1 MPLYHARVR
10 STDNTPQP
18 IESHLQRVAKLSSDA
33 ARPIHLSATA
43 RLIGLFHDLGKIT
56 PDFQTHL
63 LWSTQHPL
71 SQAQSKVDHSTAGGQ
86 FILSK
91 SDGSNEFSLISTEI
105 IAHTIYAHHT
115 GSLDLY
121 DIKGESVFLSRS
133 GKENILDRVDIDYFF
148 SNIISHADFIHLLS
162 ESEKEIERLDS
173 LIGKT
178 TSCNDGES
186 NEKYYY
192 YFGLIQKLL
201 LGILVDSDRRDS
213 AEFELQNNIAH
224 EYNPSTLFLGLSE
237 RLESAIRSFDSP
249 TTPLSKINF
258 LRQQISEDC
267 LSSANSPT
275 GIYQLSVPTGGG
287 KTLASMRF
295 ALNHAITHNKK
306 RIIIV
311 IPYTSIIDQTAEVL
325 RGVFGDGVVYE
336 HHSDIIPPS
345 EEYKNITSRWDA
357 PIIVTTQ
364 VQFLNTIFD
373 GRNTSLRRL
382 QALVDSVIVFDEIQ
396 TIPIRCTH
404 LFNSAVNF
412 LAHICNTTT
421 LLCTATQPP
430 LERLGC
436 PVELSPNPQIARNSA
451 DVFESFRRVRV
462 ERISQEVGIS
472 LDNLA
477 REIVRG
483 CNELGNVLCI
493 VNLTKQAREL
503 YCFVSDLVSSSS
515 NTKVLHLSTKMCPAH
530 RKSVLAQLTS
540 SRHQNE
546 RIICIATQLVEC
558 GVDISFPLVYR
569 ALSGL
574 PSITQAAGRC
584 NRNGEIDCGV
594 VRLFEL
600 ENENLLM
607 LPEISQGKGLVKEI
621 LHTLDDPN
629 TLLDQSTMHTY
640 FDRYYNNI
648 SQKTLRYP
656 LKSANGTIY
665 DLLAANNLGVG
676 AREERGESVDL
687 FFPQAFKTAGK
698 EFSVIDSNTQSV
710 LVPYGDGEKLIA
722 LFDKVQEK
730 KKIYKNLQ
738 KAQRYCVNLFENEVA
753 KLKKKNTVYETK
765 SGVLALKKEFYDRNT
780 GVVC

>member
-18 IESHLQRVAKLSSDA
+18 IESHLRRVAQLSSDV

-43 RLIGLFHDLGKIT
+43 YLVGILHDLGKI
-56 PDFQTHL
+56 PQDFQQYL
-63 LWSTQHPL
+63 LWSIKNPT
-71 SQAQSKVDHSTAGGQ
+71 SQQKSKVDHSTAGGQ

-115 GSLDLY
+115 GALDLY
-121 DIKGESVFLSRS
+121 DISGESDFLRRS
-133 GKENILDRVDIDYFF
+133 EKENLLKNVDIDYFF
-148 SNIISHADFIHLLS
+148 SNVISRTDFNTFLA

-173 LIGKT
+173 LIAKV
-178 TSCNDGES
+178 TSCAAGEA
-186 NEKYYY
+186 NEQYYY
-192 YFGLIQKLL
+192 YWGLIQKFLL
-201 LGILVDSDRRDS
+201 SPLVDADRRDS
-213 AEFELQNNIAH
+213 AEFEIQSNIAN

-237 RLESAIRSFDSP
+237 RLESAINSFDNP
-249 TTPLSKINF
+249 TTTPSKINF

-336 HHSDIIPPS
+336 HHSDIIPTS
-345 EEYKNITSRWDA
+345 VDYKNITSRWDA

-382 QALVDSVIVFDEIQ
+382 QSLIDSVIVFDEIQ
-396 TIPIRCTH
+396 TLPIRCTH
-404 LFNSAVNF
+404 LFNSAINF
-412 LAHICNTTT
+412 LTHICNTTT

-436 PVELSPNPQIARNSA
+436 PIELSPTPQIARNSA

-462 ERISQEVGIS
+462 DRISQEVGIS
-472 LDNLA
+472 LDSLA

-483 CNELGNVLCI
+483 CDKIGNVLCI
-493 VNLTKQAREL
+493 VNLTKQARDL
-503 YCFVSDLVSSSS
+503 YHAISSLIDSSSV
-515 NTKVLHLSTKMCPAH
+515 KILHLSTKMCPTH

-540 SRHQNE
+540 SNTSNE

-621 LHTLDDPN
+621 LHTFDDPN

-648 SQKTLRYP
+648 SKKTLRYP

-665 DLLAANNLGVG
+665 DLLAANNLGVD

-738 KAQRYCVNLFENEVA
+738 KAQRYCVNLFENEVE
-753 KLKKKNTVYETK
+753 KLKKKNAVYETK

>member
-1 MPLYHARVR
+1 MPTYPARIHP
-10 STDNTPQP
+10 TDKTFQP
-18 IESHLQRVAKLSSDA
+18 IESHLQRVAKLTSTA
-33 ARPIHLSATA
+33 AHPIHLSATA
-43 RLIGLFHDLGKIT
+43 YLVGILHDLGKIT
-56 PDFQTHL
+56 QDFQQYL
-63 LWSTQHPL
+63 LWSISNPT
-71 SQAQSKVDHSTAGGQ
+71 SRTQSKVDHSTAGGQ
-86 FILSK
+86 FILSNFK
-91 SDGSNEFSLISTEI
+91 TPNEFALMSAEI

-121 DIKGESVFLSRS
+121 DIRGESVFLSRS

-148 SNIISHADFIHLLS
+148 SNIISHTDFIHLLS

-173 LIGKT
+173 LIAKI
-178 TSCNDGES
+178 TSCDDCEA

-192 YFGLIQKLL
+192 YWGIIQKLL
-201 LGILVDSDRRDS
+201 LSILVDADRHDS
-213 AEFELQNNIAH
+213 AEFELQNNIAYG
-224 EYNPSTLFLGLSE
+224 YNPQNLFLGLSE
-237 RLESAIRSFDSP
+237 RLESAINSFNNP
-249 TTPLSKINF
+249 TTTPSKINL

-295 ALNHAITHNKK
+295 AINHAIKHNKK
-306 RIIIV
+306 RIVTV

-345 EEYKNITSRWDA
+345 AEYKNITSRWDA

-364 VQFLNTIFD
+364 VQFLNTLFD

-412 LAHICNTTT
+412 LAHICNTNT

-462 ERISQEVGIS
+462 ERISQEVCIS

-477 REIVRG
+477 QEIVRG
-483 CNELGNVLCI
+483 CNEMGDVLCI
-493 VNLTKQAREL
+493 VNLTKQARDL
-503 YCFVSDLVSSSS
+503 YHAVSSLIDSS
-515 NTKVLHLSTKMCPAH
+515 SVKILHLSTKMCPAH

-621 LHTLDDPN
+621 LYTIDDPN

-710 LVPYGDGEKLIA
+710 LVPYGDGEKLIS

-738 KAQRYCVNLFENEVA
+738 KAQRYCVNLFENEVT
-753 KLKKKNTVYETK
+753 KLKKKNAVYETK
-765 SGVLALKKEFYDRNT
+765 SGVLALKKEFYDGNT

>member
-1 MPLYHARVR
+1 MLTYYARIR
-10 STDNTPQP
+10 PTSNAPQL
-18 IESHLQRVAKLSSDA
+18 IKSHLQRVAQLTSDA
-33 ARPIHLSATA
+33 AQPIHLSATA
-43 RLIGLFHDLGKIT
+43 YLVGILHDLGKIT
-56 PDFQTHL
+56 TDFQQYL
-63 LWSTQHPL
+63 LWSIKNPT
-71 SQAQSKVDHSTAGGQ
+71 SQQRPKVDHSTAGGQ

-91 SDGSNEFSLISTEI
+91 SDGSNEFSLMASEI

-121 DIKGESVFLSRS
+121 DIRGESVFLSRS
-133 GKENILDRVDIDYFF
+133 GKENILDRVDIDYFY
-148 SNIISHADFIHLLS
+148 SNVISRTDFNTFLA

-173 LIGKT
+173 LIAKV
-178 TSCNDGES
+178 TSCAAGEA
-186 NEKYYY
+186 NEQYYY
-192 YFGLIQKLL
+192 YWGLIQKFLL
-201 LGILVDSDRRDS
+201 SPLVDADRRDS

-237 RLESAIRSFDSP
+237 RLESAINSFDNP
-249 TTPLSKINF
+249 TTTPSKINF
-258 LRQQISEDC
+258 IRQQISEDC

-275 GIYQLSVPTGGG
+275 GIFQLSVPTGGG

-295 ALNHAITHNKK
+295 AINHAIAHHKK

>member
-1 MPLYHARVR
+1 MLPYYARIR
-10 STDNTPQP
+10 PTNNAPQSMK
-18 IESHLQRVAKLSSDA
+18 SHLQRVAQLSSDA

-71 SQAQSKVDHSTAGGQ
+71 SQAQPKVDHSTSGGQ
-86 FILSK
+86 FILVNHN
-91 SDGSNEFSLISTEI
+91 DSNEFSLMSAEI

-115 GSLDLY
+115 GSLNLY
-121 DIKGESVFLSRS
+121 DIKGESDFLQRT
-133 GKENILDRVDIDYFF
+133 GKEKLLENVDADYFF
-148 SNIISHADFIHLLS
+148 NTVISHSNFKHLLS
-162 ESEKEIERLDS
+162 ESEKEIERLDF
-173 LIGKT
+173 LVAKI
-178 TSCNDGES
+178 TSCDDCEA

-192 YFGLIQKLL
+192 YWGIIQKLL
-201 LGILVDSDRRDS
+201 LSILVDADRRDS
-213 AEFELQNNIAH
+213 AEFELQSSVSN
-224 EYNPSTLFLGLSE
+224 EYNPKNLFLGLSNH
-237 RLESAIRSFDSP
+237 LESAIRSFDSP
-249 TTPLSKINF
+249 TTPLSKINL

-275 GIYQLSVPTGGG
+275 GIFQLSVPTGGG

-295 ALNHAITHNKK
+295 AINHAIAHHKK

-382 QALVDSVIVFDEIQ
+382 QSLIDSVIVFDEIQ
-396 TIPIRCTH
+396 TLPIRCTH
-404 LFNSAVNF
+404 LFNSAINF
-412 LAHICNTTT
+412 LTHICNTTT

-436 PVELSPNPQIARNSA
+436 PIELSPDPQIARNSA

-472 LDNLA
+472 FDNLA
-477 REIVRG
+477 KEIVLG
-483 CNELGNVLCI
+483 CDAVGNVLCI
-493 VNLTKQAREL
+493 VNLTKQARDL
-503 YCFVSDLVSSSS
+503 YHAVSSLIDSS
-515 NTKVLHLSTKMCPAH
+515 SVKILHLSTKMCPAH

-607 LPEISQGKGLVKEI
+607 LPEISQGKCLVKEI
-621 LHTLDDPN
+621 LHTLADPN
-629 TLLDQSTMHTY
+629 ALLDQSTMHTY

-656 LKSANGTIY
+656 LKSVNGTIY

-710 LVPYGDGEKLIA
+710 LVPYCDGEKLIA

-753 KLKKKNTVYETK
+753 KLKKKNAVYEKK

>member
-1 MPLYHARVR
+1 MLPYYARIR
-10 STDNTPQP
+10 PTNNAPQSMK
-18 IESHLQRVAKLSSDA
+18 SHLQRVAQLSSDA

-43 RLIGLFHDLGKIT
+43 RLIGLLHDFGKIT
-56 PDFQTHL
+56 QDFQQYF
-63 LWSTQHPL
+63 LWSIKNPT
-71 SQAQSKVDHSTAGGQ
+71 SQQKTKVDHSTAGGQ

-91 SDGSNEFSLISTEI
+91 SDGSDEFSLMTSEI
-105 IAHTIYAHHT
+105 IAHIIYAHHA
-115 GSLDLY
+115 GSLDFY
-121 DIKGESVFLSRS
+121 DVKGESDFLRRS
-133 GKENILDRVDIDYFF
+133 EKENLLESVDIDYFF
-148 SNIISHADFIHLLS
+148 SNVMSRTDFNHILL
-162 ESEKEIERLDS
+162 ESEKEIKHLDS
-173 LIGKT
+173 LIAQV
-178 TSCNDGES
+178 TSCVSSEA
-186 NEKYYY
+186 NEQYYY
-192 YFGLIQKLL
+192 YWGLIQKFLL
-201 LGILVDSDRRDS
+201 SILVDVDRRDS
-213 AEFELQNNIAH
+213 AEFELQSSISN
-224 EYNPSTLFLGLSE
+224 EYNPQNLFLGLSNH
-237 RLESAIRSFDSP
+237 LESAIRSFDSP

-258 LRQQISEDC
+258 LRRQISEDC
-267 LSSANSPT
+267 LSSSNFPT
-275 GIYQLSVPTGGG
+275 GVYQLSVPTGGG

-295 ALNHAITHNKK
+295 AINHLLAHNKK

-325 RGVFGDGVVYE
+325 RGVFGDCVVYE
-336 HHSDIIPPS
+336 HHSDIIPTS
-345 EEYKNITSRWDA
+345 VEYKNITSRWDA

-382 QALVDSVIVFDEIQ
+382 QALVESVIVFDEIQ

-412 LAHICNTTT
+412 LTHICNTTT

-436 PVELSPNPQIARNSA
+436 SVELSPNPQIARNSA

-462 ERISQEVGIS
+462 ERISQEGGIS

-483 CNELGNVLCI
+483 CNELGNVLCM

-503 YCFVSDLVSSSS
+503 YHTVSSLIDSS
-515 NTKVLHLSTKMCPAH
+515 PDVKILHLSTKMCPAH

-621 LHTLDDPN
+621 LHSIDDPN

-710 LVPYGDGEKLIA
+710 LVPYGDGEKLIS

-738 KAQRYCVNLFENEVA
+738 KAQRYCVNLFENEIA
-753 KLKKKNTVYETK
+753 KLKKKNAAYETK
-765 SGVLALKKEFYDRNT
+765 SGVLALKKEFYNENT

>member
-18 IESHLQRVAKLSSDA
+18 IESHLQRVAQLSSDA
-33 ARPIHLSATA
+33 AQPIHLSATA
-43 RLIGLFHDLGKIT
+43 RLIGLFHDFGKIT
-56 PDFQTHL
+56 QDFQQYL
-63 LWSTQHPL
+63 LWSIKNPT
-71 SQAQSKVDHSTAGGQ
+71 SQQKTKVDHSTAGGQ

-91 SDGSNEFSLISTEI
+91 SDGSDEFSLMTSEI

-115 GSLDLY
+115 GSLNLY
-121 DIKGESVFLSRS
+121 DIKGESDFLQRT
-133 GKENILDRVDIDYFF
+133 GKEKLLENVDADYFF
-148 SNIISHADFIHLLS
+148 NTVISHSNFKHLLL
-162 ESEKEIERLDS
+162 ESEKEIKRLDS
-173 LIGKT
+173 LVAKI
-178 TSCNDGES
+178 TSCDDCGA

-192 YFGLIQKLL
+192 YWGIIQKLL
-201 LGILVDSDRRDS
+201 LSILVDVDRRDS
-213 AEFELQNNIAH
+213 AEFELQSSISN
-224 EYNPSTLFLGLSE
+224 EYKPQKLFLGLSNH
-237 RLESAIRSFDSP
+237 LESAIRSFDSP
-249 TTPLSKINF
+249 TTPSKINL

-336 HHSDIIPPS
+336 HHSDIIPTS
-345 EEYKNITSRWDA
+345 VEYKNITSRWDA

-382 QALVDSVIVFDEIQ
+382 QSLIDSVIVFDEIQ
-396 TIPIRCTH
+396 TLPIRCTH
-404 LFNSAVNF
+404 LFNSAINF
-412 LAHICNTTT
+412 LTHICNTTT

-436 PVELSPNPQIARNSA
+436 PIELSPTPQIARNSA
-451 DVFESFRRVRV
+451 DVFESFRRVGF
-462 ERISQEVGIS
+462 ERISQDGGIS

-477 REIVRG
+477 REIVCG
-483 CNELGNVLCI
+483 CNEIGNVLCI

-503 YCFVSDLVSSSS
+503 YHTVSSLIDSS
-515 NTKVLHLSTKMCPAH
+515 PDVKILHLSTKMCPAH

-540 SRHQNE
+540 SSHQNE

-584 NRNGEIDCGV
+584 NRNREIDCGV

-600 ENENLLM
+600 ENENLLI

-621 LHTLDDPN
+621 LHSIDDPN

-676 AREERGESVDL
+676 VREERGESVDL

-710 LVPYGDGEKLIA
+710 LVPYGDGEKLID

-753 KLKKKNTVYETK
+753 KLKKKNAVYETK
-765 SGVLALKKEFYDRNT
+765 SGVLALKKEFYDSNT

>member
-1 MPLYHARVR
+1 MPTYHARVR

-18 IESHLQRVAKLSSDA
+18 IESHLQRVAQLSSDV

-71 SQAQSKVDHSTAGGQ
+71 SQAQPKVDHSTSGGQ
-86 FILSK
+86 FILVNHN
-91 SDGSNEFSLISTEI
+91 DSNEFSLMSAEI

-115 GSLDLY
+115 GSLNLY
-121 DIKGESVFLSRS
+121 DIKGESDFLQRT
-133 GKENILDRVDIDYFF
+133 GKEKLLENVDADYFF
-148 SNIISHADFIHLLS
+148 NTVISHSNFKHLLS

-173 LIGKT
+173 LVAKI
-178 TSCNDGES
+178 TSCDDCEA

-192 YFGLIQKLL
+192 YWGIIQKLL
-201 LGILVDSDRRDS
+201 LSILVDADRRDS
-213 AEFELQNNIAH
+213 AEFELQSSVSN
-224 EYNPSTLFLGLSE
+224 EYNPKNLFLCLSNH
-237 RLESAIRSFDSP
+237 LESAIRSFDSP
-249 TTPLSKINF
+249 TTPLSKINL

-275 GIYQLSVPTGGG
+275 GIFQLSVPTGGG

-295 ALNHAITHNKK
+295 AINHAIAHHKK

-311 IPYTSIIDQTAEVL
+311 IPYTSIIDQAAEVL

-382 QALVDSVIVFDEIQ
+382 QSLIDSVIVFDEIQ
-396 TIPIRCTH
+396 TLPIRCTH
-404 LFNSAVNF
+404 LFNSAINF
-412 LAHICNTTT
+412 LTHICNTTT

-436 PVELSPNPQIARNSA
+436 PIELSPDPQIARNSA

-472 LDNLA
+472 FDNLA
-477 REIVRG
+477 KEIVLG
-483 CNELGNVLCI
+483 CDAVGNVLCI
-493 VNLTKQAREL
+493 VNLTKQARDL
-503 YCFVSDLVSSSS
+503 YHAVSSLIDSS
-515 NTKVLHLSTKMCPAH
+515 SVKILHLSTKMCPAH

-676 AREERGESVDL
+676 ACEERGESVDL

-730 KKIYKNLQ
+730 KKIYKKLQ

-753 KLKKKNTVYETK
+753 KLKKKNAVYETK
-765 SGVLALKKEFYDRNT
+765 CGVLALKKEFYDGNT